1 MFEIIKIVF
10 AVLLDNIFNTSRI
23 VNASNHTNMY
33 P

>member
-10 AVLLDNIFNTSRI
+10 VILLDSIFTISRI